1 MKVIIGSAVKQVGWV
16 STTIARFNILNEVHW
31 LQFPGLTAL
40 FAEHVWEH
48 LTPEEG
54 RRAAELCYRFLEPGG
69 YIRVAVPD
77 GLHPDESYIAWVSP
91 GGTGPGCGNHKVL
104 YNFASLAQ
112 VFLNAG
118 FDIRLLEYWDSAGGF
133 NHVGWDSA
141 DGLVRRSYVY
151 DKRNTDSVPR
161 YTSVILD
168 AEKPRR
174 ERYVSSSD
182 DRSRALP

>member
-1 MKVIIGSAVKQVGWV
+1 MKVIIGSAVEQSGWV
-16 STTIARFNILNEVHW
+16 STTIARFNILNEAHW

-48 LTPEEG
+48 LTPDEG
-54 RRAAELCYRFLEPGG
+54 RQAAELCYRFLEPGG

-91 GGTGPGCGNHKVL
+91 GGTGSGCRDHKVL
-104 YNFASLAQ
+104 YSYLSLDT
-112 VFLNAG
+112 VFRLAG
-118 FDIRLLEYWDSAGGF
+118 FRVTLLEYWDETGQF
-133 NHVGWDSA
+133 QMVGWNPD
-141 DGLVRRSYVY
+141 DGMVRRSYHH
-151 DKRNTDSVPR
+151 DKRNVDGVPR
-161 YTSVILD
+161 YTSIILD

>member
-54 RRAAELCYRFLEPGG
+54 RQAAELCYRFLEPGG

-77 GLHPDESYIAWVSP
+77 GLHPDESYIEWVRP
-91 GGTGPGCGNHKVL
+91 GGSGPGCENHKVL
-104 YNFASLAQ
+104 YDYVSLAQ
-112 VFLNAG
+112 VFLNAE
-118 FDIRLLEYWDSAGGF
+118 FNIRLLEYWDGAGGF
-133 NHVGWDSA
+133 NYQWQ
-141 DGLVRRSYVY
+141 GLNPIGGVVRRSFFR
-151 DKRNTDSVPR
+151 DKRNTDGVPR

-174 ERYVSSSD
+174 IRIC
-182 DRSRALP
+182 R